1 MAHVV
6 LSIPDS
12 LSMAGNLNPVILTTV
27 SDISVSLTKNGSEI
41 FTTSYSPD
49 ASGRIEFDLKD
60 IVYRSLSFTIPQ
72 DNVVEQTGIVADFI
86 LTIENQ
92 QYPFTAIRCGVYQ
105 LADSPSNWLKAH
117 FLTWQ
122 PMKKRVTYYSP
133 EWLTYYA
140 VSSSVVKLRAVFE
153 SSESTITLAT
163 LSAGK
168 AYSLNLQYAHVCGL
182 LSNRYPSYFEV
193 WAEIGE
199 FQSEKQQYFFS
210 VPFSPDED
218 WFLFENSLGG
228 LDTFRAYGSV
238 ELNADHDYRTAEV
251 GDEIIS
257 YDTETK
263 RIYKKNTG
271 WLDNFERRW
280 LLDFF
285 PSIHKYIYSTSA
297 LRPILLTASTSTYS
311 SVDPP
316 SSYEFSYRYPSKS
329 PYLNLIKNEES
340 IPPDIQVPDLDA
352 PGFSIPPRLAE
363 YPRIPLDGG
372 VLLPA
377 FGSSAT
383 SPTVTTIDAIRI
395 YLQQH
400 LNFGSG
406 GSPHAHSNLALL
418 EKFTLSPEGV
428 LLFNNKKIDADIE
441 SLSEYF
447 LSKTQPDTAARLITF
462 IEGIYAKAISIFE
475 NGLKSLDFASNLFS
489 GSGFGI
495 YKDESGQWHLEIDH
509 VEIRKTLRALKLII
523 QEMEVEGGVRMQGS
537 AIMLSDRVEDL
548 GDVENAYRIYFDS
561 KGGKI
566 SNQFKIGVQ
575 ARCHRVN
582 TTSELGIA
590 YYWRV
595 VKAIGTDYIDVY
607 KNNVNTRTK
616 IDLDTNE
623 EITFP
628 VEVDSGSSIPNAG
641 DVIVGC
647 GSIVDPDRMAY
658 IITTTIGPD
667 TPKTEEWS
675 YVNDFRPSQK
685 FNLSKLRTA
694 TKEIIQAD
702 QVLYRTRTKGLIPVS
717 LPAVEWT
724 VGTTAFYPE
733 QYTYEGSTWLCLD
746 NAVSS
751 APNTIDGNWLITV
764 AKGDKGE
771 DLYFTAISATK
782 GAEFYVEDAPYNA
795 TLTANIFKGSEN
807 ITDTLH
813 PACFVWTRESENEPG
828 DPTWNQLHNGIGRS
842 LTLTLSD
849 IIGITRFTVTIYSNS
864 GELLSIQTFN
874 I

>member
-1 MAHVV
+1 MSEIKHKRFLVPAKSRTGREEYVGGNT
-6 LSIPDS
+6 LIGSSSSDS
-12 LSMAGNLNPVILTTV
+12 GAIVGSVTKHTQLN
-27 SDISVSLTKNGSEI
+27 DISIIGGTNYDGQIHLD
-41 FTTSYSPD
+41 Y
-49 ASGRIEFDLKD
+49 
-60 IVYRSLSFTIPQ
+60 
-72 DNVVEQTGIVADFI
+72 DNA
-86 LTIENQ
+86 
-92 QYPFTAIRCGVYQ
+92 
-105 LADSPSNWLKAH
+105 
-117 FLTWQ
+117 
-122 PMKKRVTYYSP
+122 
-133 EWLTYYA
+133 
-140 VSSSVVKLRAVFE
+140 VKL
-153 SSESTITLAT
+153 L
-163 LSAGK
+163 
-168 AYSLNLQYAHVCGL
+168 
-182 LSNRYPSYFEV
+182 
-193 WAEIGE
+193 
-199 FQSEKQQYFFS
+199 
-210 VPFSPDED
+210 
-218 WFLFENSLGG
+218 
-228 LDTFRAYGSV
+228 
-238 ELNADHDYRTAEV
+238 
-251 GDEIIS
+251 
-257 YDTETK
+257 
-263 RIYKKNTG
+263 
-271 WLDNFERRW
+271 
-280 LLDFF
+280 
-285 PSIHKYIYSTSA
+285 A
-297 LRPILLTASTSTYS
+297 LRNVYIQEGSNIV
-311 SVDPP
+311 VDV
-316 SSYEFSYRYPSKS
+316 
-329 PYLNLIKNEES
+329 EE
-340 IPPDIQVPDLDA
+340 
-352 PGFSIPPRLAE
+352 
-363 YPRIPLDGG
+363 
-372 VLLPA
+372 
-377 FGSSAT
+377 
-383 SPTVTTIDAIRI
+383 
-395 YLQQH
+395 
-400 LNFGSG
+400 
-406 GSPHAHSNLALL
+406 
-418 EKFTLSPEGV
+418 
-428 LLFNNKKIDADIE
+428 DADGDIIYTIGTE
-441 SLSEYF
+441 DDYI
-447 LSKTQPDTAARLITF
+447 SKTQDDTADGLITF
-462 IEGIYAKAISIFE
+462 LKGIISKGVSVFDKGI
-475 NGLKSLDFASNLFS
+475 KSLNFASNLFS

-537 AIMLSDRVEDL
+537 AIMLSARVEDL
-548 GDVENAYRIYFDS
+548 GDVENAYRIYFDT

-566 SNQFKIGVQ
+566 SNQFKIGDQ

-751 APNTIDGNWLITV
+751 APNVSDGNWLITV

>member
-1 MAHVV
+1 M
-6 LSIPDS
+6 
-12 LSMAGNLNPVILTTV
+12 TV
-27 SDISVSLTKNGSEI
+27 KSKAALLQTAETIRTNTL
-41 FTTSYSPD
+41 P
-49 ASGRIEFDLKD
+49 ASNTNQLVGQELKD
-60 IVYRSLSFTIPQ
+60 IIDSTLHKEEA
-72 DNVVEQTGIVADFI
+72 EQ
-86 LTIENQ
+86 
-92 QYPFTAIRCGVYQ
+92 
-105 LADSPSNWLKAH
+105 
-117 FLTWQ
+117 
-122 PMKKRVTYYSP
+122 
-133 EWLTYYA
+133 
-140 VSSSVVKLRAVFE
+140 
-153 SSESTITLAT
+153 
-163 LSAGK
+163 
-168 AYSLNLQYAHVCGL
+168 
-182 LSNRYPSYFEV
+182 
-193 WAEIGE
+193 
-199 FQSEKQQYFFS
+199 
-210 VPFSPDED
+210 
-218 WFLFENSLGG
+218 
-228 LDTFRAYGSV
+228 
-238 ELNADHDYRTAEV
+238 
-251 GDEIIS
+251 
-257 YDTETK
+257 
-263 RIYKKNTG
+263 
-271 WLDNFERRW
+271 
-280 LLDFF
+280 
-285 PSIHKYIYSTSA
+285 
-297 LRPILLTASTSTYS
+297 
-311 SVDPP
+311 
-316 SSYEFSYRYPSKS
+316 
-329 PYLNLIKNEES
+329 
-340 IPPDIQVPDLDA
+340 
-352 PGFSIPPRLAE
+352 E
-363 YPRIPLDGG
+363 Y
-372 VLLPA
+372 
-377 FGSSAT
+377 
-383 SPTVTTIDAIRI
+383 
-395 YLQQH
+395 
-400 LNFGSG
+400 
-406 GSPHAHSNLALL
+406 
-418 EKFTLSPEGV
+418 
-428 LLFNNKKIDADIE
+428 
-441 SLSEYF
+441 
-447 LSKTQPDTAARLITF
+447 LSKTKPDTAARLITF
-462 IEGIYAKAISIFE
+462 IEGIYSKAISIFE

-724 VGTTAFYPE
+724 IGTTASYPE

-751 APNTIDGNWLITV
+751 APNVSDGNWLITV

-771 DLYFTAISATK
+771 DSYTLIITPSR
-782 GAEFYVEDAPYNA
+782 GADFYRESAPYNA
-795 TLTANIFKGSEN
+795 TLTARIYTTTED

-813 PACFVWTRESENEPG
+813 TSCWVWERESGNAPG
-828 DPTWNQLHNGIGRS
+828 DPTWNQLHLNVGNVLS
-842 LTLTLSD
+842 LTKDDLVGDTLFKLS
-849 IIGITRFTVTIYSNS
+849 VYSMN
-864 GELLSIQTFN
+864 GQFLQQQTFN